1 MEILTLTIIVF
12 LLMFLGLVG
21 IILPVLP
28 GLILCW
34 AGFFLYAW
42 MGNFQA
48 ISLTIVLVFLVFS
61 FLLSFFDYLLPILG
75 ARKYQA
81 SRKGLWGAGLGLFL
95 GGLFFGPLG
104 IILGPFL
111 GTLLGEIYD
120 KKDILAAIKAAR
132 ASVIGILISTLVKL
146 VLGLVMLGWVVF
158 SLIG

>member
-28 GLILCW
+28 GLILSW

-42 MGNFQA
+42 MYQFQK
-48 ISLTIVLVFLVFS
+48 ISLTITLIFLG
-61 FLLSFFDYLLPILG
+61 LSFVLSLFDYLLPMLS
-75 ARKYQA
+75 AKKYQA

-95 GGLFFGPLG
+95 GGLLFGPAG

-120 KKDILAAIKAAR
+120 KKDILVAVKSAQ
-132 ASVIGILISTLVKL
+132 ASVIGILISTSAKM
-146 VLGLVMLGWVVF
+146 VLALVMLGWVVI
-158 SLIG
+158 SLVK